1 MKFFIDAVSV
11 DFIRCSPSAEKPKHL
26 KSGSVGSD
34 IFSTQ
39 KYTLLLNQSVLVEC
53 KLKMKIPIGYC
64 GLISGRSGLALKGVN
79 THVGIIDNDYEGLVG
94 VVLTNI
100 ACYPHYV
107 INIRDRIGQITLVK
121 FSRVIWNEVEN
132 VLGKSDVSSN
142 RTGGFGS
149 TGI

>member
-1 MKFFIDAVSV
+1 MLTHSRKTKTFDVK
-11 DFIRCSPSAEKPKHL
+11 C
-26 KSGSVGSD
+26 
-34 IFSTQ
+34 T
-39 KYTLLLNQSVLVEC
+39 YTLLLNQSVLVEC
-53 KLKMKIPIGYC
+53 KLKMKVPVGYL
-64 GLISGRSGLALKGVN
+64 GLISGRSGLALKGIN

-107 INIRDRIGQITLVK
+107 VNIRDRIGQITLVK

-132 VLGKSDVSSN
+132 FISNFDGSS
-142 RTGGFGS
+142 RTGVFGS

>member
-1 MKFFIDAVSV
+1 MSA
-11 DFIRCSPSAEKPKHL
+11 DFIRCSPTAEKLKHL
-26 KSGSVGSD
+26 TSGSVGSD
-34 IFSTQ
+34 LFSTQ
-39 KYTLLLNQSVLVEC
+39 KHTLLLNQSLLVEC

-100 ACYPHYV
+100 ACYPHYI
-107 INIRDRIGQITLVK
+107 INIRDKIAQITLVK
-121 FSRVIWNEVEN
+121 FSSVIWNEVEN
-132 VLGKSDVSSN
+132 FLDKFDVSSN